1 MDAFTDIKMNQI
13 PTYIRSFEVEDLN
26 GFQLQTFSGDI
37 EIFGHDENSIKVET
51 YIWDRSILTFFI
63 LKEFVEDPEV
73 GERQISISRFGNTL
87 KVFSKFTIWNFIY
100 FRKTSFRV
108 FLPASIFSKSNTYG
122 GDISIKNLVGNHQ
135 FNSWGGDL
143 SVENARGNL
152 FGKTMGGDIEV
163 SHSEGQIKMNTM
175 GGDIFLKENQAI
187 FNVDT
192 KGGDIHIE
200 KSKGEVHS
208 NSWGG
213 NIEASDIYGDFE
225 CSTLGGNIRLKN
237 LNGNIGASTKGGNIT
252 AQMLTTNQYA
262 WFDTSGGNIR
272 VSLPLENPI
281 DLEVSANKIYHP
293 AFQNFQGNISR
304 NAIKGKLNGGG
315 THITI
320 KTGGGKVDIENFVAP
335 NNDFNAQPVDSKSFS
350 NTFQP
355 DKTEEKTF
363 EFPKERSVP
372 PSSKQP
378 FLFNV
383 KDALFALVFCM
394 LLVYGLSSITYFTL
408 EFFNPKSLLSSL
420 YKGVFYTNINNGIG
434 AMISVYI
441 FIYFYEYKIRS
452 NIWKYIVLFSMAS
465 IYSVA
470 FQFIIGYLYW
480 SKLDP
485 KIWDKDQNNYSFMYM
500 IIPQL
505 VACVYFYYW
514 QRTGN
519 ITRKMSEQEYQLL
532 NLEKLKSK
540 AQLDALEA
548 RINPHF
554 LYNSLNSIAGLIH
567 DMPDKAEEMTIQ
579 LSKLFRY
586 TTGRDE
592 ENLHTFADELEI
604 IKAYLAIEQ
613 VRFGKRLSYEIDCNE
628 TVLDQQIPRF
638 LLQPLVENA
647 IKHGI
652 SKIAHAG
659 VVKVEIKALADNILI
674 KIHDNGPDFGESFG
688 GGFGLRSIKEKLQ
701 IVYGNKATIDLKNQP
716 EKAVV
721 ITMAR

>member
-1 MDAFTDIKMNQI
+1 MNLN
-13 PTYIRSFEVEDLN
+13 PTYTQSFEVENLST
-26 GFQLQTFSGDI
+26 FQLQTFSGDI
-37 EIFGHDENSIKVET
+37 ELVGHDENTIKVET
-51 YIWDRSILTFFI
+51 FIWDRSLLTLFI
-63 LKEFVEDPEV
+63 VKEFVESSEV
-73 GERQISISRFGNTL
+73 GAKQISVSRLGNTL
-87 KVFSKFTIWNFIY
+87 KIISKFTIWNIVN
-100 FRKTSFRV
+100 FRKTSFKV
-108 FLPASIFSKSNTYG
+108 YLPASIFSKSMTYG
-122 GDISIKNLVGNHQ
+122 GEIAIKNLIGNHQ

-143 SVENARGNL
+143 SVENARGNI
-152 FGKTMGGDIEV
+152 FGKTMGGDIKV
-163 SHSEGQIKMNTM
+163 LHSEGQIKMNTM

-187 FNVDT
+187 FHVDT

-200 KSKGEVHS
+200 KNKGEVHS

-213 NIEASDIYGDFE
+213 NIEASDIFGDFE

-252 AQMLTTNQYA
+252 AQMPTMNQYA
-262 WFDTSGGNIR
+262 WFDTSGGNIS
-272 VSLPLENPI
+272 VVLPLDNPI

-293 AFQNFQGNISR
+293 AFQNFQGNITQQF
-304 NAIKGKLNGGG
+304 IKGKLNGGG

-320 KTGGGKVDIENFVAP
+320 KTGGGKVEIENFIKP
-335 NNDFNAQPVDSKSFS
+335 NDEPNVQPAENKPFDYNFP
-350 NTFQP
+350 P
-355 DKTEEKTF
+355 DKTENKIF
-363 EFPKERSVP
+363 EFPQERSVP

-383 KDALFALVFCM
+383 KDILFALGFCL

-408 EFFNPKSLLSSL
+408 EFFNPKSLLSSI

-434 AMISVYI
+434 AVVSVYI

-452 NIWKYIVLFSMAS
+452 NALKYIILFGMAS

-470 FQFIIGYLYW
+470 FQWVIGYLYW
-480 SKLDP
+480 SRIDP
-485 KIWDKDQNNYSFMYM
+485 TLWSKDQNNYGFMYM
-500 IIPQL
+500 VIPQL

-613 VRFGKRLSYEIDCNE
+613 VRFGKRLSYKIDCDE
-628 TVLDQQIPRF
+628 AVLNQQIPRF

-659 VVKVEIKALADNILI
+659 EIEVEIKQLAENILI

-688 GGFGLRSIKEKLQ
+688 GGFGLKSIKEKLQ
-701 IVYGNKATIDLKNQP
+701 IVYGNKATIDLKNKP
-716 EKAVV
+716 EKAVIIMLPISV
-721 ITMAR
+721 KG